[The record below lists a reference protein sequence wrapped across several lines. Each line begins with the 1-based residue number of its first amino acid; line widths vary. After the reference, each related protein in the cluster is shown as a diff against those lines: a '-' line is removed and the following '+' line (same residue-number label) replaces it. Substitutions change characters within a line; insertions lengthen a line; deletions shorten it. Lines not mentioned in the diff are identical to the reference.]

1 MDNNIAMTRVQP
13 APTPAVDATP
23 RQPLAEPTAV
33 AAPSTPPPP
42 ATADVPLA
50 KGADLEAMA
59 ERVSELIG
67 EFSRQAGRQLE
78 FQVQS
83 DSNRVVIL
91 VKSTDTG
98 EVVRSIPPEEVQRLA
113 ETLAAGEPAL
123 IDLRA

>member
-50 KGADLEAMA
+50 TGADLEAMA

-67 EFSRQAGRQLE
+67 EFSRKAGRQLE